1 MAKKSSKR
9 SESDYLNLEPLSRAQ
24 LLIAMAVTAV
34 FLLAVARIWLL
45 IEPAR
50 LQITIA
56 WQDAGIGLALGL
68 VIFAVSG
75 LIYRLWPAY
84 RRSADFYLAFVLK
97 PLIWWD
103 IIWIG
108 LLPGMSEELL
118 FRGVMLPSIGLNT
131 TGLMV
136 SSLCFGVL
144 HMSSQQQ
151 WPYAVWAG
159 LVGLMLGGS
168 FLVTGNLLVPIVGH
182 VAANVFS
189 SLFWQIRQRQE
200 ARIP

>member
-1 MAKKSSKR
+1 
-9 SESDYLNLEPLSRAQ
+9 
-24 LLIAMAVTAV
+24 MAVTAV
-34 FLLAVARIWLL
+34 FLLTVARIWLL

-50 LQITIA
+50 LPIA
-56 WQDAGIGLALGL
+56 IAGKDAGIGLALGL
-68 VIFAVSG
+68 MIFAMSG
-75 LIYRLWPAY
+75 LSYWAWPAY

-97 PLIWWD
+97 PLIFWD
-103 IIWIG
+103 IIWLG

-118 FRGVMLPSIGLNT
+118 FRGVMLPSIGLNM
-131 TGLMV
+131 TGLIV

-159 LVGLMLGGS
+159 VVGVMLGGS

-189 SLFWQIRQRQE
+189 SLFWKIRQRQC
-200 ARIP
+200 ARTH